1 MERQQHLMLTLKDTL
16 WSGLRGDLMSQR
28 SANYKRQGQK
38 GMKCLGLTPWNVAS
52 IKENHLSVKCLKRY
66 FRYST
71 RTDMVNDTQYRL
83 HSVPKS
89 NYLKW
94 SSLWTRTRH
103 GSIHWILSEFNFE
116 KKKNTSL
123 SGYVTLFWVIFYL
136 IRYMLVRY

>member
-116 KKKNTSL
+116 KKNTSL
-123 SGYVTLFWVIFYL
+123 SGYVTLFRVIYYL

>member
-1 MERQQHLMLTLKDTL
+1 
-16 WSGLRGDLMSQR
+16 MSQR

-89 NYLKW
+89 NYLKNEVHCELGPDMAW
-94 SSLWTRTRH
+94 VYSLN
-103 GSIHWILSEFNFE
+103 SE
-116 KKKNTSL
+116 
-123 SGYVTLFWVIFYL
+123 
-136 IRYMLVRY
+136 